1 MLFCNQ
7 QYYSMNIQKITLE
20 RCFLYKGVCEVPS
33 KKKRQKDINIRSFP
47 KKCSIWL
54 PDRVITFVV
63 WVGGRARKVSQ
74 AYRCHQL
81 WPLAPKAHWLEGE
94 WEVVGPQEASSDSSW
109 PKTWVSLEAQSF
121 AGRIRNLHPC
131 AVNRPSR
138 TLATLK
144 KHGEDFQ
151 QCEKSLE
158 IQCMGTQA
166 KRNTMSP

>member
-54 PDRVITFVV
+54 PDRVTTFVV
-63 WVGGRARKVSQ
+63 WVGGRARRVSQ

-109 PKTWVSLEAQSF
+109 PKTWVSLEAESF
-121 AGRIRNLHPC
+121 AGWEQGTCIPVLSTDHQEPWPPLKSTGRISSSVRSH
-131 AVNRPSR
+131 
-138 TLATLK
+138 
-144 KHGEDFQ
+144 
-151 QCEKSLE
+151 
-158 IQCMGTQA
+158 
-166 KRNTMSP
+166 